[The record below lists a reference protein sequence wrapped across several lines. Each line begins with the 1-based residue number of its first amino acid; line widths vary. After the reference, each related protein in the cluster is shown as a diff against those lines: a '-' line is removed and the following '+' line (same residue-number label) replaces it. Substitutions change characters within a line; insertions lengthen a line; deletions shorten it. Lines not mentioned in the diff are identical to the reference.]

1 MAEDLSES
9 RDQLRDA
16 ERQAAWAEMARQ
28 VAHEIKNPL
37 TPMRMSAQ
45 LLLKA
50 HRDGDARIGEL
61 IERTGRTVLEQTDA
75 LARIA
80 ADFHRFAGPPER
92 SQQLVLTD
100 DLLADVASDF
110 ASLAEQEPPRIEI
123 DAHSAGAT
131 VMVDR
136 MEIRRVFMNLVQ
148 NALEANGESG
158 CVVVRSSIREEC
170 VRFEIH
176 DQGPGVTAEVRA
188 HLFEPYFT
196 TRSSG
201 TGLGLAICRR
211 SVEDHGGQIGL
222 LSSEPGATV
231 FYFDLPLSGQD

>member
-1 MAEDLSES
+1 
-9 RDQLRDA
+9 
-16 ERQAAWAEMARQ
+16 MARQ

-50 HRDGDARIGEL
+50 HRDGDARLGEL
-61 IERTGRTVLEQTDA
+61 IERTGRTVLDQADA

-80 ADFHRFAGPPER
+80 ADFRRFAGPPER
-92 SQQLVLTD
+92 DQQSVLVD

-110 ASLAEQEPPRIEI
+110 ASIGNEGSSRVEIE
-123 DAHSAGAT
+123 AHSAGIR

-136 MEIRRVFMNLVQ
+136 MEMRRVFMNLVQ
-148 NALEANGESG
+148 NALEASGETG
-158 CVVVRSSIREEC
+158 RVVVRSKIQDIW
-170 VRFEIH
+170 VRFEVQ
-176 DQGPGVTAEVRA
+176 DQGSGVPEEVRA

-211 SVEDHGGQIGL
+211 SVEGHGGRIGL
-222 LSSEPGATV
+222 LSSKPGVTV
-231 FYFDLPLSGQD
+231 FYFDLPISEQR